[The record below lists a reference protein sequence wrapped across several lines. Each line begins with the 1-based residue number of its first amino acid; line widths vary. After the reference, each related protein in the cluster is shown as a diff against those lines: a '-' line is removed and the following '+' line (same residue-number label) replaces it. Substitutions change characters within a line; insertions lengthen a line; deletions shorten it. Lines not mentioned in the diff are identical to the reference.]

1 MHPSSYDPRPIDTSE
16 VRLPH
21 ELDRKVEELA
31 RNNHEVW
38 AQERR
43 EQGWRYGPERNDGRK
58 EHPGLVPYDELSE
71 AEKDVDRATV
81 EQTLKAAVALG
92 CEIRVA
98 HSAEVP
104 GHRAEVNLG
113 DDMEVWPQ
121 LPAGFKT
128 PKEDLLRI
136 YRHSDRE
143 AKSRLRDHRPTV
155 LCAVGFGTLAVIAAI
170 WELYDRATATVAP
183 PPESIVTALPEF
195 GFALAAIIAVGLG
208 IRAALM
214 PKWLMERHRA
224 ERCRFA
230 KYRVLL
236 RLAAADGDSE
246 ATRAC
251 LDDFKEQ
258 INTINVLDEDDVEQF
273 IQEDPVPEDPPVAKD
288 NPRGGNYVLELANH
302 YIKQRLNKQAK
313 YFLTQSRKKNAIDG
327 PLRVLPPVFFFFSV
341 FFAFLHFASVY
352 GENRIIVAVRA
363 HSSLLIFFAA
373 TLPVAGAGIRLW
385 RSAFEYSRN
394 TARFHAKYRAL
405 EQLISKL
412 ETDLGPQRATQPE
425 EVVRNMWKGE
435 LILEQ
440 EHHEWLRLMK
450 EAEWFG

>member
-1 MHPSSYDPRPIDTSE
+1 MKADMNWSSYEPKPIDTSE
-16 VRLPH
+16 VPLPH
-21 ELDRKVEELA
+21 DLNRKVEELA

-98 HSAEVP
+98 RSVEVRDHP
-104 GHRAEVNLG
+104 AQATLG
-113 DDMEVWPQ
+113 DDMEVWPP
-121 LPAGFKT
+121 LPAGFKA

-143 AKSRLRDHRPTV
+143 AKSRLRGHRPTV
-155 LCAVGFGTLAVIAAI
+155 FCAVGFGTLAVIAAI
-170 WELYDRATATVAP
+170 WELYGRATATVPP
-183 PPESIVTALPEF
+183 PPEDIVTAVPEF
-195 GFALAAIIAVGLG
+195 GFALAAILAVGLG

-214 PKWLMERHRA
+214 AKWLMERHRA
-224 ERCRFA
+224 ERCRFT
-230 KYRVLL
+230 KYRVVLG
-236 RLAAADGDSE
+236 LAAAGGDPE
-246 ATRAC
+246 ATRLC
-251 LDDFKEQ
+251 LDDLKEQ
-258 INTINVLDEDDVEQF
+258 VSAINVLDEDDLEQF
-273 IQEDPVPEDPPVAKD
+273 IQEDPVPDDPPLAEH
-288 NPRGGNYVLELANH
+288 NPRGETQLLELANH
-302 YIKQRLNKQAK
+302 YVKQRLNKQAK
-313 YFLTQSRKKNAIDG
+313 YFLTQSRRKNAIDG
-327 PLRVLPPVFFFFSV
+327 PLRVLPPLFFFLSV

-352 GENRIIVAVRA
+352 GHNRIIAAVRA
-363 HSSLLIFFAA
+363 YSPLLILFAA

-412 ETDLGPQRATQPE
+412 QTLGPAARDTARRGGSHYVERGTNPGTRAP
-425 EVVRNMWKGE
+425 
-435 LILEQ
+435 
-440 EHHEWLRLMK
+440 
-450 EAEWFG
+450 